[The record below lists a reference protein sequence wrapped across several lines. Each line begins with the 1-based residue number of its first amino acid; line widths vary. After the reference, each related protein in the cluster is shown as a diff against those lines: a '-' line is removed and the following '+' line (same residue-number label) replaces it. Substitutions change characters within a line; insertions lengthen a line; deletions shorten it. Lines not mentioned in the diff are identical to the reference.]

1 MLLNFTFKNFAS
13 FRDVQQFSM
22 EIPSKENSEQWKYPE
37 LSTVTALYGANASGK
52 SSFLAALWFVSSF
65 VRDGYV
71 SGVGESEIPRRG
83 FLLDHL
89 SATDASEFSI
99 EMYAEDG
106 YRYIYEFAVTDTSV
120 EYEELT
126 AYYSRRPSLLY
137 SRNLSVDGETNIK
150 FGSSFSGPKKQLTAL
165 LRKNALFLSVTATAG
180 VENTAAIFRELA
192 EGFGYYDAAAYEREL
207 GQIKTMARKDPHVL
221 AQMSQLIQYADFGID
236 EIQVRATGASSGN
249 AGGQAVDP
257 HLTFEGVP
265 DEIMDYINTELKWSL
280 NNELVFHH
288 VSEEGGGW
296 LSQSM
301 ESDGTLVGL
310 AFLSVALRTLKN
322 GRVMLVDEIERSL
335 HPVLVKGLISLFTN
349 IQTNPHQAQLIFTS
363 HDVTLITSGCG
374 GDGVLN
380 RNQLWFTRKG
390 KDGASSLCPVTAFSP
405 RPDENLGKNY
415 LNGVYE
421 VLPVISLR
429 QSFAELIKE
438 DDAQVEEGE

>member
-106 YRYIYEFAVTDTSV
+106 YRYIYEFAVTDTTV
-120 EYEELT
+120 EYEELN

-301 ESDGTLVGL
+301 ESDGTLAGL

-429 QSFAELIKE
+429 QGFAELIKE

>member
-106 YRYIYEFAVTDTSV
+106 YRYIYEFAVTDTTV

-150 FGSSFSGPKKQLTAL
+150 FGPSFSGPKKQLTAL

-265 DEIMDYINTELKWSL
+265 DEIMDYFNTELKWSL

-301 ESDGTLVGL
+301 ESDGTLAGL

-405 RPDENLGKNY
+405 RLDENLGKNY

-429 QSFAELIKE
+429 QSFTELIKE

>member
-192 EGFGYYDAAAYEREL
+192 EGFGYYDAAAYEEL

-301 ESDGTLVGL
+301 ESDGTLAGL

>member
-89 SATDASEFSI
+89 SASDASEFSI

-150 FGSSFSGPKKQLTAL
+150 FGPSFSGPKKQLTAL

-249 AGGQAVDP
+249 AGGQAADP

-301 ESDGTLVGL
+301 ESDGTLAGL

-374 GDGVLN
+374 GDGALN

>member
-150 FGSSFSGPKKQLTAL
+150 FGPSFSGPKKQLTAL

-249 AGGQAVDP
+249 AGGQAADP

-301 ESDGTLVGL
+301 ESDGTLAGL

-374 GDGVLN
+374 GDGALN

>member
-99 EMYAEDG
+99 EIYAEDG
-106 YRYIYEFAVTDTSV
+106 YRYIYEFAVTDTTV

-150 FGSSFSGPKKQLTAL
+150 FGPSFSGPKKQLTAL

-265 DEIMDYINTELKWSL
+265 DEIIDYINTELKWSL

-301 ESDGTLVGL
+301 ESDGTLAGL

-405 RPDENLGKNY
+405 RLDENLGKNY

>member
-89 SATDASEFSI
+89 SAADASEFSI

-150 FGSSFSGPKKQLTAL
+150 FGPSFSGPKKQLTAL

-249 AGGQAVDP
+249 AGGQAADP

-301 ESDGTLVGL
+301 ESDGTLAGL

-374 GDGVLN
+374 GDGALN

>member
-99 EMYAEDG
+99 EIYAEDG
-106 YRYIYEFAVTDTSV
+106 YRYIYEFAVTDTTV

-150 FGSSFSGPKKQLTAL
+150 FGPSFSGPKKQLTAL

-257 HLTFEGVP
+257 HLTFEGAP

-301 ESDGTLVGL
+301 ESDGTLAGL

-405 RPDENLGKNY
+405 RLDENLGKNY

>member
-120 EYEELT
+120 EYEELA

-150 FGSSFSGPKKQLTAL
+150 FGPSFSGPKKQLTAL

-249 AGGQAVDP
+249 AGGQAADP

-301 ESDGTLVGL
+301 ESDGTLAGL

-374 GDGVLN
+374 GDGALN

>member
-150 FGSSFSGPKKQLTAL
+150 FGPSFSGPKKQLTAL

-249 AGGQAVDP
+249 AGGQTADP

-301 ESDGTLVGL
+301 ESDGTLAGL

-374 GDGVLN
+374 GDGALN

>member
-106 YRYIYEFAVTDTSV
+106 YRYIYEFAVTDTTV

-150 FGSSFSGPKKQLTAL
+150 FGPSFSGPKKQLTAL

-265 DEIMDYINTELKWSL
+265 DEIMDYFNTELKWSL

-301 ESDGTLVGL
+301 ESDGTLAGL

-405 RPDENLGKNY
+405 RLDENLGKNY

-429 QSFAELIKE
+429 QSFTELIKE
-438 DDAQVEEGE
+438 DDAQVEERE

>member
-89 SATDASEFSI
+89 SAIDASEFSI

-150 FGSSFSGPKKQLTAL
+150 FGPSFSGPKKQLTAL

-249 AGGQAVDP
+249 AGGQAVDS

-265 DEIMDYINTELKWSL
+265 DEIMDYFNTELKWSL

-288 VSEEGGGW
+288 VSEGGGGW

-301 ESDGTLVGL
+301 ESDGTLAGL

-374 GDGVLN
+374 GDGALN

>member
-71 SGVGESEIPRRG
+71 SGVGESEIPRSG

-106 YRYIYEFAVTDTSV
+106 YRYIYEFAVTDTTV

-150 FGSSFSGPKKQLTAL
+150 FGPSFSGPKKQLTAL

-236 EIQVRATGASSGN
+236 EIQVRATGTSSGN

-301 ESDGTLVGL
+301 ESDGTLAGL

-405 RPDENLGKNY
+405 RLDENLGKNY

>member
-1 MLLNFTFKNFAS
+1 M
-13 FRDVQQFSM
+13 
-22 EIPSKENSEQWKYPE
+22 
-37 LSTVTALYGANASGK
+37 
-52 SSFLAALWFVSSF
+52 
-65 VRDGYV
+65 
-71 SGVGESEIPRRG
+71 GESEIPRRG

-106 YRYIYEFAVTDTSV
+106 YRYIYEFAVTDTTV

-301 ESDGTLVGL
+301 ESDGTLAGL

>member
-99 EMYAEDG
+99 EIYAEDG
-106 YRYIYEFAVTDTSV
+106 YRYIYEFAVTDTTV

-150 FGSSFSGPKKQLTAL
+150 FGPSFSGPKKQLTAL

-257 HLTFEGVP
+257 HLTFEGAP

-301 ESDGTLVGL
+301 ESDGTLAGL

-390 KDGASSLCPVTAFSP
+390 KDGTSSLCPVTAFSP
-405 RPDENLGKNY
+405 RLDENLGKNY

>member
-106 YRYIYEFAVTDTSV
+106 YRYIYEFAVTDTTV

-221 AQMSQLIQYADFGID
+221 AQISQLIQYADFGID

-301 ESDGTLVGL
+301 ESDGTLAGL

-374 GDGVLN
+374 GDGALN